1 MKVIS
6 HQFSAEFHVYELD
19 NQLLKTLPA
28 SDVWSSAMYFRLV
41 ALDYLSK
48 DYDVALYLDADVICD
63 GQLDLAANL
72 IEDKVCGVI
81 ADDIGVRTKSE
92 TRLHTPQL
100 SETYFNSGVMF
111 VNLKKWHEKRVTLQC
126 FELLSAENAK
136 QRFKYPDQDVLNL
149 ILRNDLILLNKN
161 LIQFTP

>member
-111 VNLKKWHEKRVTLQC
+111 VNLRSGTKN
-126 FELLSAENAK
+126 ELLCN
-136 QRFKYPDQDVLNL
+136 VLSCCLQKMRNNGLNTL
-149 ILRNDLILLNKN
+149 IKMY
-161 LIQFTP
+161 